1 MDDHLFPLWVLL
13 SSEKMLARMASS
25 SPTFLEGVMS
35 TSLHRMDGGQLRPGD
50 EGMATSL
57 HTGDMTSALFG

>member
-1 MDDHLFPLWVLL
+1 MATSLFRKAL
-13 SSEKMLARMASS
+13 LARMASS
-25 SPTFLEGVMS
+25 FPTFLEGAMS